1 MKLILCL
8 SALLL
13 LFTAPAFSELTVD
26 DLEKIQAIVNESK
39 KELKEDIAASE
50 QRMREYISYE
60 IGKVNIKMEEMD
72 KRLTNDIKA
81 LEVSQTRDFET
92 LGERLDHIFLL
103 VLALVA
109 FVGVVVGVPQIIVA
123 RQRKDMRVQDE
134 KIEAQQKQIEALLQ
148 EMDTLKQERIVR
160 P

>member
-1 MKLILCL
+1 M
-8 SALLL
+8 
-13 LFTAPAFSELTVD
+13 
-26 DLEKIQAIVNESK
+26 
-39 KELKEDIAASE
+39 ED
-50 QRMREYISYE
+50 
-60 IGKVNIKMEEMD
+60 MD
-72 KRLTNDIKA
+72 RRLTGEIK
-81 LEVSQTRDFET
+81 T

-123 RQRKDMRVQDE
+123 RQRKDMHVQDE